1 MENAKSTKLKLEDLT
16 IAKLDELNQAKLIVG
31 RWERNTNN
39 IIKKELRY
47 PDFSSMKKVR
57 RHSSA
62 RTRVLKSVLHI
73 REDTP
78 AGSEFYRSRSRRTA
92 LLQLHRGE
100 TQSPWLHF
108 SSFLVACWTCPVPL
122 FALHGFPF
130 SSCCETNVYSF
141 HYLLDKALINC

>member
-1 MENAKSTKLKLEDLT
+1 MDMIRRSLQRYGLNSDYYKKFLNERVHTMENAKSTKLKLEDLT

-100 TQSPWLHF
+100 TQSPWLHVF
-108 SSFLVACWTCPVPL
+108 CML
-122 FALHGFPF
+122 
-130 SSCCETNVYSF
+130 
-141 HYLLDKALINC
+141 